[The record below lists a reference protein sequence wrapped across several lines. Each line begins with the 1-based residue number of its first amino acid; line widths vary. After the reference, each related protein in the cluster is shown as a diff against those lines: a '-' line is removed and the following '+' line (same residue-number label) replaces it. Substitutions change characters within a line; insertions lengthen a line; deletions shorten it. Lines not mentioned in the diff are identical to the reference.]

1 MLELTYLLSVFS
13 VVKHR
18 NFEVCVVF
26 CIFIIVTVLGACQCI
41 IYDKTNG
48 KKYGV
53 FTSPDHPVAYETEI
67 KCLLYTFTADPDEI
81 VKVSFDEF
89 DIQRAKPECIFGDYV
104 KLFLHLD
111 QPMVNEYSPWNRVL
125 CGKIQDIDQI
135 YYSAKNSLIF
145 EFHSDWRNGNNTGF
159 RGTYRFIKKKQ
170 YITDGEKV
178 PDTKC
183 DYQFSSS
190 WTNSSRGRFFSPL
203 YPSLFKR
210 GSKCSYRFV
219 GYIHERVRVIFEKV
233 SFEKSDSSLYRI
245 VKFDRS
251 QNFKLKGCCS
261 DEIDGKNDRKPLG
274 ILLLPAD
281 ALCMDVCTTTLKI
294 FVIIFIY
301 LTPRRLCRNGAH
313 KQLGLILR
321 SSSEKLK
328 KGGLFQRCM
337 PELISLSFF
346 HLNISSLYKHLDNFS
361 LLLDSLDFR
370 FQIIGISETRIT
382 SNSIP
387 HNRSI
392 EMDSVIINVDAANSM
407 CKLVKFRATKQP
419 INNSKAS
426 FES

>member
-1 MLELTYLLSVFS
+1 MEVFERLSS
-13 VVKHR
+13 TDSHR
-18 NFEVCVVF
+18 VDS
-26 CIFIIVTVLGACQCI
+26 IGRISGIIVLIISGLMLLVAGINEAGGPVSLTEYNVSLLNCVTLVGLKLKPIMPTTISGSCQCI

-233 SFEKSDSSLYRI
+233 SFEKSDSR
-245 VKFDRS
+245 
-251 QNFKLKGCCS
+251 
-261 DEIDGKNDRKPLG
+261 
-274 ILLLPAD
+274 
-281 ALCMDVCTTTLKI
+281 
-294 FVIIFIY
+294 
-301 LTPRRLCRNGAH
+301 
-313 KQLGLILR
+313 
-321 SSSEKLK
+321 
-328 KGGLFQRCM
+328 
-337 PELISLSFF
+337 
-346 HLNISSLYKHLDNFS
+346 
-361 LLLDSLDFR
+361 
-370 FQIIGISETRIT
+370 
-382 SNSIP
+382 
-387 HNRSI
+387 
-392 EMDSVIINVDAANSM
+392 
-407 CKLVKFRATKQP
+407 
-419 INNSKAS
+419 
-426 FES
+426 

>member
-233 SFEKSDSSLYRI
+233 SFEKSDSS
-245 VKFDRS
+245 
-251 QNFKLKGCCS
+251 
-261 DEIDGKNDRKPLG
+261 
-274 ILLLPAD
+274 
-281 ALCMDVCTTTLKI
+281 
-294 FVIIFIY
+294 
-301 LTPRRLCRNGAH
+301 
-313 KQLGLILR
+313 
-321 SSSEKLK
+321 
-328 KGGLFQRCM
+328 
-337 PELISLSFF
+337 
-346 HLNISSLYKHLDNFS
+346 SLYKHLDNFS